1 MRRPSVLLLCGLA
14 LAGCGYRAPLH
25 PSYIPEVTDSILY
38 GGVRPGYQQL
48 AALME
53 KDTRLKPREGNTV
66 TLIADGRDFIFVSP
80 DACTVPD
87 YFVVLYKRIDYEGFC
102 ISRSH

>member
-1 MRRPSVLLLCGLA
+1 MRRSSVLLLCGLA

-25 PSYIPEVTDSILY
+25 PSYIPEVTDSTLY
-38 GGVRPGYQQL
+38 GGVRPSYQQL

-66 TLIADGRDFIFVSP
+66 TLIADGRENWEMLQEELGKTEKAAGTPRFSVR
-80 DACTVPD
+80 T
-87 YFVVLYKRIDYEGFC
+87 
-102 ISRSH
+102 